1 MIKGNDLDLTNEKQ
15 AKKVQK
21 KAMPI
26 VVKFA
31 ANDGYCETK
40 EGKVSYKVGDAI
52 MTGVEGEHWPIVRE
66 KFDKTYEPVHSVKAG
81 EDGYYT
87 KKPITV
93 FALEMNEPFY
103 VDVSWGKGRIE
114 GKAGDWLLQYAEHDY
129 GIVGKSIFEKTYI
142 EVGR

>member
-52 MTGVEGEHWPIVRE
+52 LTGVEGEQWPIIRK
-66 KFDKTYEPVHSVKAG
+66 KFDKTYEPVEPTKKGSNGKYV
-81 EDGYYT
+81 
-87 KKPITV
+87 KKPILV
-93 FALEMNEPFY
+93 YALQMDEPFY
-103 VDVSWGKGRIE
+103 VNVSWADDRIE
-114 GKAGDWLLQYAEHDY
+114 GQPGDWLLQYDRDDY
-129 GIVGKSIFEKTYI
+129 GVVSKSIFEKTYKVI
-142 EVGR
+142 KK